1 MIKNLPANAGNS
13 GGFNPW
19 VGKIPWRRKCSIL
32 AGKSSLWGHKE
43 SDVTEHT
50 YSSSLMCRLLI
61 TLILLAGSSFYLTIM
76 RSDNVKGN
84 TLIET
89 AHPGQV
95 P

>member
-1 MIKNLPANAGNS
+1 MQEIQEGSIPGSGRSPGGGNATHS
-13 GGFNPW
+13 
-19 VGKIPWRRKCSIL
+19 SIL